1 MENLGFWL
9 IWAVLGCC
17 MIVYYMRC
25 KHKIGAFL
33 WGSLSGIGVL
43 TAAHYLGGA
52 IGFAP
57 ELNLFNIMQAGI
69 LGIPG
74 VVMMAIGKMLL

>member
-1 MENLGFWL
+1 MESSGFWL

-17 MIVYYMRC
+17 MIIYYMRC
-25 KHKIGAFL
+25 KHKIAAFL
-33 WGSLSGIGVL
+33 WGSLSGVSVL
-43 TAAHYLGGA
+43 TAAHYLGGV

-74 VVMMAIGKMLL
+74 VVMLAVSSII